1 MALCEGGQKTCLQ
14 SSSTSNQHNTTN
26 SSRGNVSTAVDYSSS
41 HHPCFCI
48 RKSISGTT
56 SSRYR
61 LLLVDLCSCHSTT
74 PIQHPTSCCSINRSS
89 SLLPSSPPRHMD
101 SYQHITVK
109 VTSPLPCL
117 LSLPPM
123 SIPTLY
129 TKTTQFVL
137 LSDSSVPTPQSLFA
151 FLISQLHLNVREM

>member
-1 MALCEGGQKTCLQ
+1 MALCEGGQKTCLLPCDSRRQ
-14 SSSTSNQHNTTN
+14 RQTNNNTN
-26 SSRGNVSTAVDYSSS
+26 SSRGNVSTAVDYTSS

-74 PIQHPTSCCSINRSS
+74 PSCCSINRSS
-89 SLLPSSPPRHMD
+89 SLLPSSPPCHMD

-109 VTSPLPCL
+109 GTSPLPCL

-137 LSDSSVPTPQSLFA
+137 LSGSSVPTPQSLFA